1 MLSVLAKHLAL
12 DSIAGPFA
20 STLRMTVCDYNAV
33 PKNTHAPRKA
43 IASGRER
50 GIIRCDRSA
59 MRLKRWQ
66 RLTVFGVATIMAWL
80 IVSAV
85 VAWKLSSRPKPWFAE
100 PKPTWE
106 GVAIEGCRLKTSDGQ
121 EIGAWFLPT
130 DEHRTGVV
138 VVHGMGGSRSGM
150 AEKIRRI
157 RMLGYTVLAISARAH
172 GDSSGDR
179 NDAGYSSRHDVHAAV
194 EFLRQNRPRRPV
206 VVLGESLG
214 SAAAIFDAND
224 SRGAVQGYFL
234 EAPYRD
240 LNTAV
245 WNRVEMRLPPPLS
258 HIGYAGLRL
267 WTPVFVSDA
276 TAIRPVEHIADIPDN
291 VPVVIVASE
300 ADRHARIEEAR
311 ELYSRIQSH
320 CRLLVVPDA
329 PHCGVFG
336 RYPKRYMEALVQL
349 LEKVEQRAHQVPT
362 LPLPPP

>member
-1 MLSVLAKHLAL
+1 MRISGWRRLA
-12 DSIAGPFA
+12 
-20 STLRMTVCDYNAV
+20 VV
-33 PKNTHAPRKA
+33 
-43 IASGRER
+43 
-50 GIIRCDRSA
+50 
-59 MRLKRWQ
+59 
-66 RLTVFGVATIMAWL
+66 GVAVVLAWL

-85 VAWKLSSRPKPWFAE
+85 VAWKLTGRPRPWFAE
-100 PKPTWE
+100 PAPVWE
-106 GVAIEGCRLKTSDGQ
+106 GIAVEDCRLKTSDGQ

-138 VVHGMGGSRSGM
+138 VVHGLGGSRSGST
-150 AEKIRRI
+150 EKIQRI
-157 RMLGYTVLAISARAH
+157 RLLGYSVLAISARAH

-179 NDAGYSSRHDVHAAV
+179 NDAGYSSRRDVHAAV
-194 EFLRQNRPRRPV
+194 EFLRQKRPGRPV
-206 VVLGESLG
+206 VVLGASLG
-214 SAAAIFDAND
+214 SVAAIFDASD

-245 WNRVEMRLPPPLS
+245 WNRVEMRLPTPLS

-276 TAIRPVEHIADIPDN
+276 AAIRPVERIADIPEN

-320 CRLLVVPDA
+320 GRLVVVPDA

-336 RYPKRYMEALVQL
+336 RYPERYMQALARL
-349 LEKVEQRAHQVPT
+349 LEEVETRTHQVPT
-362 LPLPPP
+362 PPLPPP